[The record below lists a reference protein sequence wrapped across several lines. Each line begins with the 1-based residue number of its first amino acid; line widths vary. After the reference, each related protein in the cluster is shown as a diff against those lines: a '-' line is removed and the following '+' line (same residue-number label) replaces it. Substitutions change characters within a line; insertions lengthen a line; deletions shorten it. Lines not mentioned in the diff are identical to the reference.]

1 MAFSDI
7 VEETHQRV
15 AQDKQ
20 KFPFELIRNETL
32 FPTQADNFEAAF
44 KSNQTNIIT
53 EIKYGSPSRGKIFDP
68 AIISPNE
75 VASAYVS
82 NGAIALSILTEPN
95 YFHGSYDYITSVRR
109 AHPNIPIIMKDF
121 YLDPYQIYLARYLGA
136 SIALLVVRYLDE
148 EQLKDF
154 YAITLELGLS
164 ALVEVHD
171 VAELEIAS
179 KIGCKVMGVNNRNLQ
194 TMAIDLA
201 VGKDLAPHFPAD
213 IIKVCESG
221 IFERAEIDEFS
232 ALGYDG
238 FLIGTSLMMDG
249 RPGEALNEL
258 VRP

>member
-7 VEETHQRV
+7 VEETQQRTTL
-15 AQDKQ
+15 DKQ
-20 KFPFELIRNETL
+20 KYPFELIKNETL
-32 FPTQADNFEAAF
+32 FPDQVDNFEAAF
-44 KSNQTNIIT
+44 KPGQTNIIT
-53 EIKYGSPSRGKIFDP
+53 EIKYGSPSSGKIFDP
-68 AIISPNE
+68 AIISPDV

-82 NGAIALSILTEPN
+82 NGAIAISILTEPK

-109 AHPNIPIIMKDF
+109 AHPDIPIIMKDF

-136 SIALLVVRYLDE
+136 SVALLVVRYLDE
-148 EQLKDF
+148 IQLKDF
-154 YAITLELGLS
+154 YDITVELGLG

-171 VAELEIAS
+171 IAEVEIAS
-179 KIGCKVMGVNNRNLQ
+179 KVGCKVMGVNNRNLQ

-201 VGKDLAPHFPAD
+201 VGKGLAPHFPAD
-213 IIKVCESG
+213 VVKICESG

-232 ALGYDG
+232 NLGYDG